1 MKIRIRMKN
10 HMIAVGLVIAALL
23 VLIYTVFF
31 FNELGISVG
40 YYLNTLDGPMLI
52 KDYSPMSMV
61 PPAENTGM
69 FVGIERGQKLLVVH
83 GAVDRSY
90 PAKTDVYFI
99 IKLGSASLDNIP
111 REVIIS
117 LAGLGWLDETDLF
130 IE

>member
-10 HMIAVGLVIAALL
+10 RMVAVGLVIAAVLA
-23 VLIYTVFF
+23 LIYTVFF
-31 FNELGISVG
+31 FNKLGISVG

-52 KDYSPMSMV
+52 EDYSPMSMV
-61 PPAENTGM
+61 PPAQNTGM

-90 PAKTDVYFI
+90 PARTDAYFI
-99 IKLGSASLDNIP
+99 IKLGSASPDNIP

-117 LAGLGWLDETDLF
+117 LVGLGWLDEAELL